1 MEKRLN
7 VSIIRNLICFLIL
20 LFVSKNAIA
29 QDTIV
34 QTNGTKIIAV
44 VQEVGT
50 TEIRY
55 KKYENRQTSPVYTIN
70 RKAVK
75 MIKYADGT
83 KDEFIDGTNVKD
95 LPPPVKHE
103 PDAEKYKPAGEP
115 FKEGLNKP
123 VFKQRYVYFGVRT
136 SLANGYSGGG
146 FNKYWTDLFAAEV
159 NGGGDGATQL
169 NEGSPTFNEIFIGNS
184 LPLSANDHL
193 NIEVQLAFSAKHAW
207 YNTAVFLDGTNG
219 DMYFDLF
226 GVNISGQYMHG
237 IDPGGNFQ
245 VGGEFGLDYGM
256 VVGSET
262 DAFATSGSN
271 IDFLDRTYSGSGFG
285 AHLAVVGKYF
295 FGVRKMFGVE
305 LRAGYR
311 VLQTA
316 ASSTYGF
323 STDPNAYPPNN
334 SLNVGWSG
342 AFLTGG
348 VILQIRAPNRR

>member
-1 MEKRLN
+1 MKISKSTQN
-7 VSIIRNLICFLIL
+7 FRNLFCLAFLL
-20 LFVSKNAIA
+20 AVSNFAKA

-34 QTNGTKIIAV
+34 QTNGNKIIAV

-50 TEIRY
+50 TEIKY
-55 KKYENRQTSPVYTIN
+55 KKYETRQTSPVYTIN

-115 FKEGLNKP
+115 FKEGLTKP
-123 VFKQRYVYFGVRT
+123 SFRQRYVYFGVRT
-136 SLANGYSGGG
+136 SLSNGYDGGG
-146 FNKYWTDLFAAEV
+146 FNKYWTDLFASEV

-169 NEGSPTFNEIFIGNS
+169 NEGSQTFNEIFIGNS

-193 NIEVQLAFSAKHAW
+193 NIEVQMVFSAKHAM

-237 IDPGGNFQ
+237 IDPAGKFQ
-245 VGGEFGLDYGM
+245 AGGEFGLDYGM
-256 VVGSET
+256 IAGSET
-262 DAFATSGSN
+262 DAFATNSSV
-271 IDFLDRTYSGSGFG
+271 IDFVDRTYGGSGIG
-285 AHLAVVGKYF
+285 AHVALVGKYF
-295 FGVRKMFGVE
+295 FGVKKMFGVE

-311 VLQTA
+311 ELQTA

-323 STDPNAYPPNN
+323 STDTKAYPANN
-334 SLNVGWSG
+334 SLNIGWSG
-342 AFLTGG
+342 AFVTGG
-348 VILQIRAPNRR
+348 IILQIKAPDKR